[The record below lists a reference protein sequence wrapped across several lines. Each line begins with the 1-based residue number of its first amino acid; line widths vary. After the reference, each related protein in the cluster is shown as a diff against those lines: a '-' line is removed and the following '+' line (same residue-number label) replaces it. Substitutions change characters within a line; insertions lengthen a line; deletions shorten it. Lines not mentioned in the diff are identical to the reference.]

1 MIYLNTFKDIAFKSI
16 HCDSISCNQYNFQWS
31 IQCVIT
37 HKKELYKDQTSDN
50 TSKVIYLHT
59 FKDSAFDSS
68 PLHVHVTA
76 LTFTRPACHPVLDST
91 EKHGNMGM

>member
-1 MIYLNTFKDIAFKSI
+1 MTAF
-16 HCDSISCNQYNFQWS
+16 HVTN
-31 IQCVIT
+31 IT
-37 HKKELYKDQTSDN
+37 SSGQFNVLVLIKRKLYKDQTSDN

-68 PLHVHVTA
+68 PLNVHVTA

>member
-1 MIYLNTFKDIAFKSI
+1 MTVFHATNMTSSGQFSVL
-16 HCDSISCNQYNFQWS
+16 
-31 IQCVIT
+31 
-37 HKKELYKDQTSDN
+37 KELYKDQTADNIN

-59 FKDSAFDSS
+59 FKDNVFDSS

-91 EKHGNMGM
+91 EKHG